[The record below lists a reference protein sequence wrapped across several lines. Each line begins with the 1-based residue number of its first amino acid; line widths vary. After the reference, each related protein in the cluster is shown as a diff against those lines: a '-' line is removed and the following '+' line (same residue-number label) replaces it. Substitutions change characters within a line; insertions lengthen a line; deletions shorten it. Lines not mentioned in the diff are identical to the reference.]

1 MIPTVLLLR
10 MEACL
15 NKIKNIYIKDITD
28 SNETVTVRFALQVFT
43 PKVKEACL
51 EFNTTDVQT

>member
-1 MIPTVLLLR
+1 

-15 NKIKNIYIKDITD
+15 NKIKNIYIKDIID

-51 EFNTTDVQT
+51 KFNTTDVQT